1 MDRDQFEHLIAAAA
15 NALGEDEFVVIGSQ
29 AILGPHPDAPE
40 DLLRSMEAD
49 IYPKRSPDRAIEI
62 DGSLGDGSPFHEAHG
77 FYAHGVGPETA
88 RPPKGWENRLVVID
102 IPPRVA
108 SDRTPRAHCL
118 ESHDLVLAKCVANRD
133 RDWAFAADAIAG
145 QVVSLETLLSRVDDL
160 PVSVEFR
167 ENLRVRLANLGV

>member
-15 NALGEDEFVVIGSQ
+15 NVLGEDEFVVIGSQ

-62 DGSLGDGSPFHEAHG
+62 DGLLGDGSPFHEAHG

-88 RPPKGWENRLVVID
+88 RPPRGGRIG
-102 IPPRVA
+102 
-108 SDRTPRAHCL
+108 S
-118 ESHDLVLAKCVANRD
+118 
-133 RDWAFAADAIAG
+133 
-145 QVVSLETLLSRVDDL
+145 
-160 PVSVEFR
+160 
-167 ENLRVRLANLGV
+167 